1 MPVWAWVLIGVGVV
15 VVVVALA
22 FLLVDRRRSRQLQE
36 KFGPEYGRTVAD
48 RGDRRVAES
57 ELRERKQVRERLDI
71 TPLSER
77 QRERYA
83 GEWEQVQSDFV
94 EGPSEAV
101 AEADRLVAEVMR
113 ERGYPVDDFEQQA
126 AIVSVDH
133 PDVENNYRE
142 GHEIYQSFGR
152 GDASTED
159 LRQAMQHYRAL
170 FDDLLEGPTEGALSR
185 ESAEHPETSDQRRS
199 ETRR

>member
-1 MPVWAWVLIGVGVV
+1 MPVWAWIVIGVGVV
-15 VVVVALA
+15 VLVALA
-22 FLLVDRRRSRQLQE
+22 WFAMDRRRSRHLQE
-36 KFGPEYGRTVAD
+36 KFGPEYGRTVSE
-48 RGDRRVAES
+48 RGDRRAAES
-57 ELRERKQVRERLDI
+57 ELREREEVRDRLEI

-83 GEWEQVQSDFV
+83 GEWQQVQSDFV
-94 EGPSEAV
+94 DNPSAAV

-126 AIVSVDH
+126 AVVSVDH
-133 PDVENNYRE
+133 PDVVANYRE
-142 GHEIYQSFGR
+142 GHAIYLSFDR

-159 LRQAMQHYRAL
+159 LRRALQHYRAL
-170 FDDLLEGPTEGALSR
+170 FDELLENPAEAPLSR
-185 ESAEHPETSDQRRS
+185 EPADDVQTRDAKRS

>member
-15 VVVVALA
+15 VVVGLA
-22 FLLVDRRRSRQLQE
+22 WLMVDRRRSRQLQE
-36 KFGPEYGRTVAD
+36 KFGPEYGRTVTD
-48 RGDRRVAES
+48 RGDRRAAES

-71 TPLSER
+71 RPLSER
-77 QRERYA
+77 QRQRYA

-94 EGPSEAV
+94 DGPSEAV

-126 AIVSVDH
+126 AVVSVDH
-133 PDVENNYRE
+133 PDVVNNYRH
-142 GHEIYQSFGR
+142 GHAIYQSFDR

-170 FDDLLEGPTEGALSR
+170 FDDLLESPAEDALSR
-185 ESAEHPETSDQRRS
+185 ESAEHPQTSDSRRS